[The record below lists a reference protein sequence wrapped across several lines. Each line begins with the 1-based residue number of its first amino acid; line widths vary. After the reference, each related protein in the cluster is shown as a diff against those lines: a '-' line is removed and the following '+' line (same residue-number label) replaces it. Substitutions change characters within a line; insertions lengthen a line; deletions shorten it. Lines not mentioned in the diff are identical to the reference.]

1 MSLDNLASASNE
13 KREQNKILLR
23 SNFDKQVWVTVQSV
37 VNATGYTANT
47 IIKWAKEADI
57 PLIQADGSPVVPLT
71 DVNMPKWLR
80 G

>member
-47 IIKWAKEADI
+47 IIKWAKEANI
-57 PLIQADGSPVVPLT
+57 PLVQADGSPVVPLT
-71 DVNMPKWLR
+71 DANMPKWLR

>member
-23 SNFDKQVWVTVQSV
+23 ANFDKQVWVTVQSV

-57 PLIQADGSPVVPLT
+57 PLVQADGSPVVPLT
-71 DVNMPKWLR
+71 DANMPKWLR